1 MRIAVIGAGVV
12 GTATGLGLARFG
24 HQVSFGDTS
33 PEALEKVAGGGHSIW
48 LFGEEPP
55 PQADIYLVCTP
66 EDAVRDVIKALALA
80 QGDLVIRSSTLPGT
94 TEGLA
99 GLLDRPIFHNPEFLR
114 EATALDDFLHTRFTL
129 LGRAGGMQGGTK
141 LESVYRQM
149 GIRIVWTSAT
159 MSELVK
165 LAINNYLATL
175 VSYWNQVHLLCD
187 KVGVNSHNLARLATQ
202 DPRVEHYGAYKH
214 GEAYGGACLPK
225 DLDRMLGFYREK
237 GVEPVLLEA
246 VKAVNLSLGG
256 VC

>member
-1 MRIAVIGAGVV
+1 MKIAVIGAGVV
-12 GTATGLGLARFG
+12 GTATGLGLDRFG
-24 HQVSFGDTS
+24 HEVSFGDIS
-33 PEALEKVAGGGHSIW
+33 APALEKVAEGHSIW
-48 LFGEEPP
+48 LFGQEPP

-66 EDAVRDVIKALALA
+66 EDAVPDVMKALALA

-94 TEGLA
+94 TEALA
-99 GLLDRPIFHNPEFLR
+99 GLMGRPIFHNPEFLR
-114 EATALDDFLHTRFTL
+114 EATALDDFLNSRFTL
-129 LGRAGGMQGGTK
+129 IGRAGGAGGTK
-141 LESVYRQM
+141 LESAYRQM

-175 VSYWNQVHLLCD
+175 ISYWNQVHLLCD